1 MEAQKTQLMIAIERQ
16 RVVEKEEE
24 TERKR
29 AVISAQR
36 KAEVS
41 AIAKQQEIAEQEAA
55 QNVSAIKDAMHLAKE
70 RAVADANAYRLKV
83 RQSDPAKLVCECV
96 CVCVCVCVCARARL
110 FLDRRGWVAAARA
123 RTPRACA
130 GDARRHLQM
139 EAEANAALLTPQY
152 LELVRPAPR
161 PRASQHTALL
171 TLRSRYAFNAP
182 ARRCAGALS
191 ARSGAAGPR
200 AGGRQQHQ
208 GVLRQ
213 QHPDHVQRGGRRREA
228 LRPRERKRAFTDNSH
243 QKARRARG
251 GWWKI

>member
-1 MEAQKTQLMIAIERQ
+1 MTASRTRCRWPALKCSHHTMFTWCKTDGARSHENQTTARAPRLFCAWCQQTRARALQEDCLKYDTGISILAVRLTKPRIPEVVRKNYEARPGGAGPGHRAQLARHGAERERPPRPQEMEAQKTQLMIAIERQ

-96 CVCVCVCVCARARL
+96 CVCVCVCVCARA
-110 FLDRRGWVAAARA
+110 
-123 RTPRACA
+123 P
-130 GDARRHLQM
+130 
-139 EAEANAALLTPQY
+139 
-152 LELVRPAPR
+152 
-161 PRASQHTALL
+161 
-171 TLRSRYAFNAP
+171 
-182 ARRCAGALS
+182 LS
-191 ARSGAAGPR
+191 
-200 AGGRQQHQ
+200 
-208 GVLRQ
+208 
-213 QHPDHVQRGGRRREA
+213 
-228 LRPRERKRAFTDNSH
+228 
-243 QKARRARG
+243 
-251 GWWKI
+251 